1 MQKPMP
7 PVLIADTA
15 ISDNTSAPSNT
26 EEPREEIQ
34 NYDNSVIDL
43 DKEFIS
49 VLIIYKMQSLT
60 HNMK

>member
-15 ISDNTSAPSNT
+15 ISDNTSALSNT

-43 DKEFIS
+43 DEELIS

>member
-1 MQKPMP
+1 MP
-7 PVLIADTA
+7 PVLIVDTA

-43 DKEFIS
+43 DEELIS